1 MRPSADK
8 EGKSMWYAI
17 MLGGGAGTRM
27 GAGVNKVL
35 LPLAGIPVIR
45 RAAESLLREAA
56 GAVVVCPD
64 AERAQFQAA
73 LAGLDADIRFASGG
87 PTRQASVRSGL
98 DALPG
103 DCDYVLIHDGA
114 RCLTD
119 GDTIRGTMRGAEET
133 GAAVASVP
141 CVDTVKSV
149 DAAGFVTGTPDRADL
164 RCVQTPQAFRREL
177 IMNAHLAAER
187 DGFIGTD
194 DASLVER
201 VGHPVLLTEGSRRNL
216 KLTTPEDFAMATAFL
231 REENPLPETRIGTGY
246 DVHRL
251 VTGRRLILCGIE
263 IPHTHG
269 LDGHSDADVA
279 VHALMDAL
287 LGAAALGDIGRHF
300 PDTDE
305 KYRGISSMKLLDHVC
320 ALLRDK
326 GLRPANA
333 DVTIVAQAP
342 KLAPYIEAMR
352 TNLAAALCLPAERVN
367 VKATTTEH
375 LGFEGRREGIS
386 AQAVAMLTGTGK

>member
-1 MRPSADK
+1 M
-8 EGKSMWYAI
+8 
-17 MLGGGAGTRM
+17 
-27 GAGVNKVL
+27 
-35 LPLAGIPVIR
+35 
-45 RAAESLLREAA
+45 
-56 GAVVVCPD
+56 
-64 AERAQFQAA
+64 
-73 LAGLDADIRFASGG
+73 
-87 PTRQASVRSGL
+87 
-98 DALPG
+98 
-103 DCDYVLIHDGA
+103 LIHDGA

-269 LDGHSDADVA
+269 LDGHCDADVA